1 MLLFAITVFLG
12 AFLLFQVQPLLG
24 RYILPWFGGGPSVW
38 TSCMLFFQALLL
50 GGYAYAHG
58 IASRLSPRNQGRL
71 HIAVLGLSLL
81 ALPIDPD
88 AEVWS
93 GTVFED
99 PTETIL
105 LLLLVTAGLPYL
117 MLSATSPLVQRWFDL
132 ALPGR
137 SAYRLYALSNAGS
150 LLALLSYP
158 LIVEPT
164 LGVRTQGVIWSW
176 TYALF
181 VVTCSACAWKATQ
194 NQPEP
199 AESPQASASSAA
211 GAAIPPA
218 QLLLWLALSA
228 CGSTLL
234 LATTNQMSQE
244 IAVVPFLWILPLSL
258 YLLSFILTFES
269 DRWYRPKIY
278 GYLLALAIPGAC
290 AAMAAGG
297 LLPLEAQIMLF
308 SLALFAGC
316 MSCHGELAAARPPA
330 AQATIFYLVIATG
343 GAIGGVVVALLAP
356 RLFAGY
362 WEYPLALAA
371 CCLLTL
377 ISWVRAGA
385 WTPAL
390 RPEAMRG
397 PPAAILVAL
406 FTVGYAFSM
415 QASEPSVAVARN
427 FYGVLRVSEAED
439 GNGRFRILTHGRT
452 EHGTQYLDAKRRFAA
467 TTYFG
472 PQSGAALALEN
483 NRERAAGR
491 PLNIGVVGLGAGT
504 LAAYGKPGDQ
514 VRFYEINPEVV
525 SVARSHF
532 TYLSDSPAHVEV
544 VVGDARIRLEA
555 EIEEELPLFDVL
567 IVDAFSSGAIPIH
580 LLTAEAG
587 EVYARRLTE
596 SGELVFHISNR
607 FLDLE
612 PVLQGMAEHLGM
624 TAIRT
629 DSEADPSI
637 GASESVWMVLTRD
650 EAFLSQPA
658 VQARAT
664 TLSGTPLRWT
674 DSFAGL
680 WQAMR

>member
-50 GGYAYAHG
+50 GGYAYAHW
-58 IASRLSPRNQGRL
+58 IASRLTPRTQGRL
-71 HIAVLGLSLL
+71 HIGILALSLL
-81 ALPIDPD
+81 ALPIDPN
-88 AEVWS
+88 AELWS

-132 ALPGR
+132 AMPGR
-137 SAYRLYALSNAGS
+137 SAYRLYALSNVGS

-164 LGVRTQGVIWSW
+164 LGVHTQSVLWSW
-176 TYALF
+176 IYAAF
-181 VVTCSACAWKATQ
+181 VLTCSACAWKASRSSRQ
-194 NQPEP
+194 EP
-199 AESPQASASSAA
+199 AHQAREALPPIPAPQW
-211 GAAIPPA
+211 IM
-218 QLLLWLALSA
+218 WLALST

-244 IAVVPFLWILPLSL
+244 IAVVPFLWILPLSI
-258 YLLSFILTFES
+258 YLVSFILTFES
-269 DRWYRPKIY
+269 DRWYRPRIY
-278 GYLLALAIPGAC
+278 GYLLAVAVPGAC

-297 LLPLEAQIMLF
+297 LLPLEVQVVLF

-316 MSCHGELAAARPPA
+316 MSCHGELSRSRPPA

-343 GAIGGVVVALLAP
+343 GALGGVVVALVAP
-356 RLFAGY
+356 RLFPGY

-377 ISWVRAGA
+377 IAWVCSGA
-385 WTPAL
+385 WEPSL
-390 RPEAMRG
+390 EPEALWG
-397 PPAAILVAL
+397 PPPAILVAL
-406 FTVGYAFSM
+406 FTVGYAFAM
-415 QASEPSVAVARN
+415 QAGEPSVALARN
-427 FYGVLRVSEAED
+427 FYGVLRVSEEHDA
-439 GNGRFRILTHGRT
+439 NGRFRILTHGRT
-452 EHGTQYLDAKRRFAA
+452 EHGTQYLDAKRRFMA

-472 PQSGAALALEN
+472 PASGAALAIEQHPKRN
-483 NRERAAGR
+483 TGR
-491 PLNIGVVGLGAGT
+491 PLEIGVIGLGAGT
-504 LAAYGKPGDQ
+504 LAAYGKPGDHI
-514 VRFYEINPEVV
+514 RFYEINPQVV
-525 SVARSHF
+525 DVARSQF
-532 TYLSDSPAHVEV
+532 TYLSDTPAKVDV
-544 VVGDARIRLEA
+544 VVGDARIRLE
-555 EIEEELPLFDVL
+555 EELAKGDQPLFDVL

-587 EVYARRLTE
+587 EVYAQRMTE
-596 SGELVFHISNR
+596 SGLLVFHISNR

-624 TAIRT
+624 TAVRT
-629 DSEADPSI
+629 DSKSDPSI
-637 GASESVWMVLTRD
+637 GASDSAWMLLTRD
-650 EAFLSQPA
+650 GRFLHAPTVKS
-658 VQARAT
+658 VT
-664 TLSGTPLRWT
+664 TGAAGESLRWT

-680 WQAMR
+680 WQALR

>member
-1 MLLFAITVFLG
+1 MILFAITVFLG

-38 TSCMLFFQALLL
+38 TSCMLFFQTLLL
-50 GGYAYAHG
+50 GGYAYAHW
-58 IASRLSPRNQGRL
+58 IASRLSARSQGRL
-71 HIAVLGLSLL
+71 HIGVLCLSLL

-93 GTVFED
+93 GVVFED

-158 LIVEPT
+158 LVVEPT
-164 LGVRTQGVIWSW
+164 LGVRTQGMVWSW
-176 TYALF
+176 AYGAF
-181 VVTCSACAWKATQ
+181 VLTCSACAWMATQ
-194 NQPEP
+194 RVEARPEAAP
-199 AESPQASASSAA
+199 KPVAEVGKIAAPQW
-211 GAAIPPA
+211 
-218 QLLLWLALSA
+218 LLWLALSA

-258 YLLSFILTFES
+258 YLVSFILTFES
-269 DRWYRPKIY
+269 DRWYRPKFY
-278 GYLLALAIPGAC
+278 GYLLALAVPGAC

-297 LLPLEAQIMLF
+297 LLPLEIQILLF

-316 MSCHGELAAARPPA
+316 MSCHGELTRARPPA
-330 AQATIFYLVIATG
+330 SQATIFYLVIATG
-343 GAIGGVVVALLAP
+343 GAIGGVIVALIAP
-356 RLFAGY
+356 RIFPGY

-377 ISWVRAGA
+377 ISWVRVGA
-385 WTPAL
+385 WTPSLRADAL
-390 RPEAMRG
+390 MG
-397 PPAAILVAL
+397 PPPAILVAL
-406 FTVGYAFSM
+406 FTVGYAFSL
-415 QASEPSVAVARN
+415 QASEPSVALTRN
-427 FYGVLRVSEAED
+427 FYGVLRVSEDED
-439 GNGRFRILTHGRT
+439 ANGRFRILTHGRT
-452 EHGTQYLDAKRRFAA
+452 EHGTQYLDAKRRFQP

-472 PQSGAALALEN
+472 PHSGAALALQQN
-483 NRERAAGR
+483 AKRRAAE
-491 PLNIGVVGLGAGT
+491 PLHIGVVGLGAGT
-504 LAAYGKPGDQ
+504 LAAYGKPGDDI
-514 VRFYEINPEVV
+514 RFYEINPEVV
-525 SVARSHF
+525 SVARKDF
-532 TYLSDSPAHVEV
+532 TYLSDSPANVEV
-544 VVGDARIRLEA
+544 VVGDARIRLES
-555 EIEEELPLFDVL
+555 EVQEDLPLFDVL

-587 EVYARRLTE
+587 EAYAQRLTE
-596 SGELVFHISNR
+596 SGELVFHITNR

-612 PVLQGMAEHLGM
+612 PVLLGMAEHLGM
-624 TAIRT
+624 SAVRV
-629 DSEADPSI
+629 DSVDDPEI
-637 GASESVWMVLTRD
+637 GESESAWMILTRD
-650 EAFLSQPA
+650 ERFLAQPP
-658 VQARAT
+658 VQAVTRRAT
-664 TLSGTPLRWT
+664 GEPLRWS

-680 WQAMR
+680 WQALR